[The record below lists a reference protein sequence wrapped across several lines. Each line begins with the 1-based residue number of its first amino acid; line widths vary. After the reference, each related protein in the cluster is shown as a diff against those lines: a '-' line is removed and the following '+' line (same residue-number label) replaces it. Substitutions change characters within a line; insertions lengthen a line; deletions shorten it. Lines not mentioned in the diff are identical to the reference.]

1 MRFWNWRAM
10 NMHGRAGRSLVAAA
24 LLAVIGLTGSSAA
37 AQATG
42 VRAFSSAQAR
52 DGVNA
57 LEAQLNELEE
67 RYLVPAVVESRF
79 RLESRFNDAKVA
91 YLLADY
97 PRASVLFVA
106 VVDNDRV
113 RQFDSYAEALYLLG
127 DSLYQMRSFR
137 AARSYFRRVVEL
149 GPAEFYQPAIVRLL
163 EIAGEID
170 DYSGVDA
177 LYARLDNLEQVNPAL
192 HYTRGKTLYQEGRY
206 QAAQPWFQ
214 RAARDPQ
221 YELIARYF
229 EGVTLAADGDIAAA
243 REAFSSLVTKI
254 PSTPEESRVVDLGHL
269 ALGRLAYEER
279 QFDRA
284 IDHYLQLPRTSPY
297 FERSLYELTWSL
309 VSKESYQAALRNLDI
324 LLISDPDPRF
334 VPEAKLLMADLSMR
348 LRQYD
353 QARLWFNDIIATF
366 TPVRTE
372 LVSFIEEQPDLQSF
386 FVELV
391 RQDLEGL
398 RPEYM
403 PTMVSDWVDG
413 EPLMADARQL
423 VEDGAFTQADIDEA
437 EEALKEV
444 EQMLSYGSNI
454 EAFPVLS
461 EGWKRGV
468 ALEAQLISLEEQ
480 LIAYE
485 LQQAQS
491 VLGPSERARVAE
503 LEEELVTLRE
513 QHQRGPQSVDDLQS
527 RSTAIRQDFQHLN
540 REMERVAF
548 DIESLTVNLDG
559 IDTYLSQNPVEGFSA
574 EDRAKIRQI
583 RQQMR
588 DDISALQAEH
598 QRLTREVGSVQRQF
612 GARDAM
618 LVQQRDARE
627 RYHARLSELG
637 ELIDEQSA
645 RLSTSSRSGALALA
659 EQRRRLPELKS
670 RLNAYFSGID
680 EVIDERVVDI
690 RATVTIERQELASY
704 QQELDQWRLDTE
716 RTVSSIALWNFS
728 RVDDE
733 FEALIRRGHVGLLD
747 VGWQR
752 KEDATRD
759 INQLFED
766 RSTEI
771 NVLREA
777 FREVR

>member
-1 MRFWNWRAM
+1 MRLRCWQAM
-10 NMHGRAGRSLVAAA
+10 VHPLITARGAVALM
-24 LLAVIGLTGSSAA
+24 LLGGFLLGIPEAA
-37 AQATG
+37 AQEEIGAATARQR
-42 VRAFSSAQAR
+42 VDQIAAQI
-52 DGVNA
+52 D
-57 LEAQLNELEE
+57 ELEE

-91 YLLADY
+91 YLLGDY

-106 VVDNDRV
+106 VVDNRQV
-113 RQFDSYAEALYLLG
+113 RQFDSYGEALYLLG
-127 DSLYQMRSFR
+127 DSLYQLRSFR
-137 AARSYFRRVVEL
+137 AARTFFRRVVEL
-149 GPAEFYQPAIVRLL
+149 GPGGFYQPAIVRLL
-163 EIAGEID
+163 EIAGEIG

-177 LYARLDNLEQVNPAL
+177 LYARLDNLEEVTPAL

-206 QAAQPWFQ
+206 RAARPWFQ
-214 RAARDPQ
+214 RAARDAE
-221 YELIARYF
+221 YALVARYF
-229 EGVTLAADGDIAAA
+229 EGVTLAADGDIADA
-243 REAFSSLVTKI
+243 REVFTTLVAQS
-254 PSTPEESRVVDLGHL
+254 PSTPEDSRVVDLGHL

-279 QFDRA
+279 QFDLA

-372 LVSFIEEQPDLQSF
+372 LVSFIESQPDLQSF

-398 RPEYM
+398 RPDYM
-403 PTMVSDWVDG
+403 PAMVSEWVEG

-423 VEDGAFTQADIDEA
+423 VSDGSMTQADIDEA
-437 EEALKEV
+437 KAALAEV

-461 EGWKRGV
+461 EGWKRGI
-468 ALEAQLISLEEQ
+468 ALEAELISLEQ
-480 LIAYE
+480 RLIDAE
-485 LQQAQS
+485 LQGARE
-491 VLGPSERARVAE
+491 VLGPSERQRLATLEAE
-503 LEEELVTLRE
+503 VDTLRS
-513 QHQRGPQSVDDLQS
+513 QHQNGPQTLDELQS
-527 RSTAIRQDFQHLN
+527 RNSAIREDFGRLN
-540 REMERVAF
+540 RELERVAF
-548 DIESLTVNLDG
+548 DIESLEINLDG
-559 IDTYLSQNPVEGFSA
+559 IDTYLRQNPVEGFSA
-574 EDRAKIRQI
+574 EDRQKVRRIRQDL
-583 RQQMR
+583 R
-588 DDISALQAEH
+588 DEVRRLEEEH
-598 QRLTREVGSVQRQF
+598 ARLSQEIVAVQRQF
-612 GARDAM
+612 GARDAT
-618 LVQQRDARE
+618 LVQQREARE
-627 RYHARLSELG
+627 AYHRRLMALG
-637 ELIDEQSA
+637 ELIDEQRA
-645 RLSTSSRSGALALA
+645 RLGSSSRGEALALA
-659 EQRRRLPELKS
+659 EQRRRLPELKDQ
-670 RLNAYFSGID
+670 LNTYFQGID
-680 EVIDERVVDI
+680 QVIEERVVDI
-690 RATVTIERQELASY
+690 RATVEVERQELASY
-704 QQELDQWRLDTE
+704 QQELNAWRSETE
-716 RTVSSIALWNFS
+716 RAVSSIALWNFT

-733 FEALIRRGHVGLLD
+733 FDALIRRGHVGLLD